1 MDEDRYYNLGSHDK
15 LFNQID
21 ELTDA
26 LASRDAEIESLRQ
39 QLADM
44 TKERDKAKAMP
55 MKYRRME
62 FNAQLQNENESLRQ
76 QLLSSQKREVMLR
89 YAISWCRKITVD
101 LDIHDALDH
110 ALSAT
115 TDIDGLIL
123 CHAELAAIV
132 YRDYGGNGAILQTEL
147 ADDEPLYRTKGPK

>member
-1 MDEDRYYNLGSHDK
+1 MTVQTDFLERCKALNLHDGK
-15 LFNQID
+15 LSDWID
-21 ELTDA
+21 E
-26 LASRDAEIESLRQ
+26 I
-39 QLADM
+39 
-44 TKERDKAKAMP
+44 
-55 MKYRRME
+55 
-62 FNAQLQNENESLRQ
+62 ESLRQ

-89 YAISWCRKITVD
+89 YAISWCRKVAVD

-123 CHAELAAIV
+123 CHAEPAAIV

-147 ADDEPLYRTKGPK
+147 ADDEPLYRAWEPK

>member
-39 QLADM
+39 QLIL
-44 TKERDKAKAMP
+44 KEHQYDVMKASAEVLAEQCDKMC
-55 MKYRRME
+55 
-62 FNAQLQNENESLRQ
+62 Q
-76 QLLSSQKREVMLR
+76 QLETSQKREVMLR
-89 YAISWCRKITVD
+89 
-101 LDIHDALDH
+101 DALEYH
-110 ALSAT
+110 QAQTRPIQRTEEALAAT
-115 TDIDGLIL
+115 DDLDGLIL
-123 CHAELAAIV
+123 CDREPAAIV

>member
-1 MDEDRYYNLGSHDK
+1 MSDDIVKRLREWNRQYEGKMPNDMV
-15 LFNQID
+15 I
-21 ELTDA
+21 
-26 LASRDAEIESLRQ
+26 ASDLI
-39 QLADM
+39 
-44 TKERDKAKAMP
+44 
-55 MKYRRME
+55 
-62 FNAQLQNENESLRQ
+62 ESLRQ

-89 YAISWCRKITVD
+89 YAISWCSKVTVD

-123 CHAELAAIV
+123 CHAEPAAIV

-147 ADDEPLYRTKGPK
+147 ADDEPLYRAWEPKT